1 MKSIRT
7 KNRRGSA
14 ILEATFTLV
23 LFYTILFS
31 LFDFSWELFNYQ
43 TLMNQVRAGAR
54 YGAVNPGST
63 TAIQNMVLYNSTTG
77 SGSGVLGLT
86 SSNVN
91 ITRTGTAGG
100 ADDRIAVTLTGYRYT
115 LITFVWAGSHGG
127 PDITASMPV
136 EN

>member
-14 ILEATFTLV
+14 ILEATFTVV

-31 LFDFSWELFNYQ
+31 LFDFSWELFYYQ

-86 SSNVN
+86 SSNVS
-91 ITRTGTAGG
+91 ISRTGTAGG
-100 ADDRIAVTLTGYRYT
+100 ANDSIVVTLTGYHYT

-127 PDITASMPV
+127 PSITASMPV